1 MIPDYQT
8 LMLPLLEILSDE
20 KEHELQEL
28 IKTLSDKFNLTD
40 DERNELL
47 PSGTQ
52 AIINNRVGW
61 ARTYLK
67 KANLLTSIRRAT
79 FKITE
84 QGIQILKKNPLK
96 IDVKFLQEL
105 EDFKKWQVSYQT
117 NYQDN
122 FQNKKGNE
130 IIEENIIEIEQG
142 KTPEELLDYSYQ
154 KLKDELAVELIE
166 KIKSCSPVFFERL
179 VIDLLIK
186 MGYGGS
192 RKEAGQIIGKS
203 GDGGIDGII
212 KEDKLG
218 LDTIYVQAKR
228 WENTVPVGQVRD
240 FAGSLL
246 SKKAKKG
253 IFISTSNYPKGA
265 YEFVSSIEPKIV
277 LIDGKE
283 LAELMIQHNVGMAT
297 KSIYELKKLDLDYFE
312 EA

>member
-8 LMLPLLEILSDE
+8 LMLPLLEELADQQ
-20 KEHELQEL
+20 EHELQEL
-28 IKTLSDKFNLTD
+28 IKSLSDKFNLTD
-40 DERNELL
+40 EERNELL
-47 PSGTQ
+47 PSGNQ
-52 AIINNRVGW
+52 EIINNRVGW

-67 KANLLTSIRRAT
+67 KANLLTAPRRAT

-84 QGIQILKKNPLK
+84 QGLEVLKKKPTK
-96 IDVKFLQEL
+96 IDVKFLQGL
-105 EDFKKWQVSYQT
+105 DDFKKWQTSYQAT
-117 NYQDN
+117 Y
-122 FQNKKGNE
+122 QNKKDNGTS
-130 IIEENIIEIEQG
+130 EENITEIEQG
-142 KTPEELLDYSYQ
+142 KTPEELLDYSFQ
-154 KLKDELAVELIE
+154 KLKDELALELIE
-166 KIKSCSPVFFERL
+166 RIKNCSPGFFERL

-218 LDTIYVQAKR
+218 LDTIYVQAKK

-265 YEFVSSIEPKIV
+265 YEFVASIEPKIV